1 MARGGHLPSW
11 SCGRNAART
20 PGAGPEDVA
29 CWGAPKSLASDAPG
43 WAAQMCGPKTSAYL
57 SPFLYFA
64 PLLTKVRLAT
74 GSEVSPSRTL
84 ADPAQTP
91 PWYAPH
97 VSRKLHCPGLPY
109 VRLPSA
115 SRGHDINTVGTHLVI
130 RSATSHYAHSPGVV
144 GISQPENFL
153 VAIGS
158 KSYSLYMIG

>member
-43 WAAQMCGPKTSAYL
+43 WAAQMCRPKTSAYL
-57 SPFLYFA
+57 SPFPYFA

-74 GSEVSPSRTL
+74 GSELSPSRTL

-97 VSRKLHCPGLPY
+97 VSRELHCPGPSVCKTPLSLTGARYKHRGDPPRYQECDEPLRSLPGSCGY
-109 VRLPSA
+109 QSA
-115 SRGHDINTVGTHLVI
+115 RELSRCY
-130 RSATSHYAHSPGVV
+130 R
-144 GISQPENFL
+144 F
-153 VAIGS
+153 
-158 KSYSLYMIG
+158 